1 VDSESTLSSLERVI
15 FDTGDL
21 LFSEGDHSYFFFIIE
36 HGEVEIFL
44 PASGNTPEVHLANLS
59 EGNPVG
65 EFALVV
71 QKTRS
76 ASARA
81 KTPCTAIKIS
91 ESAYNKLLKEL
102 PSWSISVIQSLI
114 ERLRRTDEMLRD
126 QSVRKALVMSQIE
139 KILG

>member
-1 VDSESTLSSLERVI
+1 VDPETTLSGLERVI

-21 LFSEGDHSYFFFIIE
+21 LFSEGDQSYFFFIIE
-36 HGEVEIFL
+36 HGEVDVFL
-44 PASGNTPEVHLANLS
+44 PKTNTTPEVHLATLN
-59 EGNPVG
+59 EGSPVG
-65 EFALVV
+65 EFALVT
-71 QKTRS
+71 KKARS

-91 ESAYNKLLKEL
+91 EASYNKLLKDL

-126 QSVRKALVMSQIE
+126 QSVRKALVLSQIE